1 MKLDELLPLFAAHPQ
16 VAALAKLTKDGK
28 IAETYIEGLRAS
40 ATPMIFAALTCK
52 APLKRPFLFVLND
65 EEEAGYFYHDLVQMM
80 GDERVLFY
88 PSTFRRAVK
97 YAQRDAAN
105 EILRTE
111 VLGRLSRGNACY
123 IVTHPAAL
131 SERVASVQDY
141 RSGMIALAEGEAHD
155 LAELTRRLLDM
166 GFRRCDYVY
175 EPGEFA
181 VRGSILDVYS
191 FPRKC
196 RSVSTSSA
204 TTSTASAR
212 LKCRHSSRK
221 KGKRK

>member
-1 MKLDELLPLFAAHPQ
+1 
-16 VAALAKLTKDGK
+16 
-28 IAETYIEGLRAS
+28 
-40 ATPMIFAALTCK
+40 MIFAALTCK

-141 RSGMIALAEGEAHD
+141 RSGMIALAEGETHD

-196 RSVSTSSA
+196 RSALTSSA

-212 LKCRHSSRK
+212 LKCKRSYRK